1 MWREIK
7 GYEGL
12 YEINEQAMVRRMS
25 GTASDGRRT
34 SAHRVLSSK
43 TAKGTDYIALWKD
56 GERRTF
62 MLHKLYAQAFYMSEK
77 EACRRLYYGFRGDG
91 QAVENVKVILMNNL
105 KELEEREA
113 AGEDHHDEILYMK
126 QFLEEMKNNG

>member
-12 YEINEQAMVRRMS
+12 YEINEQAMVRRLC
-25 GTASDGRRT
+25 GEKSDGRKT
-34 SAHRVLSSK
+34 STHRVMSSS
-43 TAKGTDYIALWKD
+43 TAKGTQYIALWKQ

-77 EACRRLYYGFRGDG
+77 EACRRLYQGFRGDG
-91 QAVENVKVILMNNL
+91 QAVQNVKEILLKNL
-105 KELEEREA
+105 NDLEQLEA
-113 AGEDHHDEILYMK
+113 SGNDRHDEILYIK
-126 QFLEEMKNNG
+126 QFLDELKEG